1 MGRPNVVRLAS
12 IILAIALVASATGWV
27 LNFVNYR
34 TIREPLRGLPSDALS
49 AAIQPTD
56 IQRLAQLLGGGTA
69 DDSLNGIRTLGV
81 IAEGKSGRGIALI
94 GINGQPARTVRAGEQ
109 LAPGIVL
116 TEVRHNGVVVRR
128 GADVQQIRLA
138 KKEPPAGVL
147 RAP

>member
-1 MGRPNVVRLAS
+1 MRHPNVVRLAS

-56 IQRLAQLLGGGTA
+56 IQRLAQLFGATA

-81 IAEGKSGRGIALI
+81 IAEGTSGRGIALI
-94 GINGQPARTVRAGEQ
+94 GINGQPARTVRAGEL

>member
-1 MGRPNVVRLAS
+1 V
-12 IILAIALVASATGWV
+12 
-27 LNFVNYR
+27 
-34 TIREPLRGLPSDALS
+34 S
-49 AAIQPTD
+49 AAAQPAD
-56 IQRLAQLLGGGTA
+56 IQRLAQLFGSAA

-81 IAEGKSGRGIALI
+81 IAEGSTGRGVAII

-128 GADVQQIRLA
+128 GSDLQQIRLA
-138 KKEPPAGVL
+138 KKEAPVGVL

>member
-1 MGRPNVVRLAS
+1 MRHPNVVRLAS

-34 TIREPLRGLPSDALS
+34 TIREPLRALPADAVS
-49 AAIQPTD
+49 AAVQSADT
-56 IQRLAQLLGGGTA
+56 QRLAQLFGSTA
-69 DDSLNGIRTLGV
+69 TDSLNGIRTLGV
-81 IAEGKSGRGIALI
+81 IAEGSTGRGIALI
-94 GINGQPARTVRAGEQ
+94 GINGQPARTIRAGEQ

-116 TEVRHNGVVVRR
+116 AEVRHDGVVVNR
-128 GADVQQIRLA
+128 GGDFQQIRLA

>member
-1 MGRPNVVRLAS
+1 MRHPNVVRLAS

-49 AAIQPTD
+49 AAIQPAD
-56 IQRLAQLLGGGTA
+56 IQRLAQLFGATA

-94 GINGQPARTVRAGEQ
+94 GINGQPARTVRAGEL

>member
-1 MGRPNVVRLAS
+1 MRHPNVVRLAS

-34 TIREPLRGLPSDALS
+34 TIREPLRGLPSEALS

-56 IQRLAQLLGGGTA
+56 IQRLAQLFGATA

-94 GINGQPARTVRAGEQ
+94 GINGQPARTVRAGEL

>member
-1 MGRPNVVRLAS
+1 MRHPNVVRLAS

-49 AAIQPTD
+49 AAVQPTD
-56 IQRLAQLLGGGTA
+56 IQRLAQLFGATA
-69 DDSLNGIRTLGV
+69 DDSFNGIRTVGV

-116 TEVRHNGVVVRR
+116 TEVRHDGVVVRR
-128 GADVQQIRLA
+128 GGDVQQIRLA
-138 KKEPPAGVL
+138 KKEPPVGVL

>member
-1 MGRPNVVRLAS
+1 MRHPNVVRLAS

-34 TIREPLRGLPSDALS
+34 TILEPLRGLPSEALS
-49 AAIQPTD
+49 VAIQPTD
-56 IQRLAQLLGGGTA
+56 IQRLAQLFGATA

-81 IAEGKSGRGIALI
+81 IAEGTSGRGIALI
-94 GINGQPARTVRAGEQ
+94 GINGQPARTVRAGEL

>member
-1 MGRPNVVRLAS
+1 MRHPNVVRLAS

-56 IQRLAQLLGGGTA
+56 IQRLAQLFGATA

-81 IAEGKSGRGIALI
+81 IAEGKSGHGIALI

-116 TEVRHNGVVVRR
+116 TEVRHDGVVVRR
-128 GADVQQIRLA
+128 GGDFQQIRLA
-138 KKEPPAGVL
+138 KKESPVGVL

>member
-1 MGRPNVVRLAS
+1 MRHPNVVRLAS

-56 IQRLAQLLGGGTA
+56 IQRLAQLFGATA

-147 RAP
+147 QAP

>member
-1 MGRPNVVRLAS
+1 MRHPNVVRLAS

-34 TIREPLRGLPSDALS
+34 TIREPLRGLPSEALS

-56 IQRLAQLLGGGTA
+56 IQRLAQLFGATA

-81 IAEGKSGRGIALI
+81 IAEGTSGRGIALI
-94 GINGQPARTVRAGEQ
+94 GINGQPARTVRAGEL

>member
-1 MGRPNVVRLAS
+1 MRHPNVVRLAS

-34 TIREPLRGLPSDALS
+34 TIREPLRGLPSEALS
-49 AAIQPTD
+49 AAIQPAD
-56 IQRLAQLLGGGTA
+56 IQRLAQLFGATA

-94 GINGQPARTVRAGEQ
+94 GINGQPARTVRAGEL

>member
-1 MGRPNVVRLAS
+1 MRHPNVVRLAS

-56 IQRLAQLLGGGTA
+56 IQRLAQLFGATA

-94 GINGQPARTVRAGEQ
+94 GINGQPARTVRAGEL

>member
-1 MGRPNVVRLAS
+1 MRHPNVVRLAS

-56 IQRLAQLLGGGTA
+56 IQRLAQLFGATA